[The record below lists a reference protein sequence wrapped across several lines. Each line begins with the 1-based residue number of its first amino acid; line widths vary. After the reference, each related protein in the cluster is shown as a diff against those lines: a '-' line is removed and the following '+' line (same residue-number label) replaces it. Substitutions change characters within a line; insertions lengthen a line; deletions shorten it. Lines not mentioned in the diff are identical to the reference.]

1 VPFFG
6 LCHKDALGML
16 IREMDFVVDYIA
28 GLEASLK
35 ALKTTG

>member
-1 VPFFG
+1 
-6 LCHKDALGML
+6 ML